1 MSCGS
6 LLTSLQLDCTNIIQG
21 GVGGDSRLV
30 LIRKKD
36 ITATTLDTLGRVT
49 AFTLAAGTTAYSF
62 DGIKQSLKPR
72 YEMVQSPSG
81 QSVYRH
87 QADFF
92 YFDYS
97 QTHKNNIQRMGS
109 GRYVAIFQNAKED
122 TSAFEVL
129 GLDVGLEMTAALR
142 APQENGGAFSI
153 TLASPENEFE
163 SKLPATFLSTDFAGS
178 LTAINTLLALP
189 TITTFSPSA
198 AAAGGGTA
206 ITITGTNFFG
216 GGVNSAVLSVRY
228 INNSTGAEVNQ
239 TSFTVASTTSITL
252 STVAMAAGNYD
263 IQITTTKGVV
273 RSNLNL
279 IVS

>member
-6 LLTSLQLDCTNIIQG
+6 LVTSLALDCNNIIQG

-36 ITATTLDTLGRVT
+36 ITAYTLDTLGRVT

-72 YEMVQSPSG
+72 YEMASPSG

-87 QADFF
+87 QVDFF

-97 QTHKNNIQRMGS
+97 QTHKNNIQRMGA
-109 GRYVAIFQNAKED
+109 GRYVAIFQNAKDD
-122 TSAFEVL
+122 TNAFEVL

-163 SKLPATFLSTDFAGS
+163 TKLPATFLSTDFAGS
-178 LTAINTLLALP
+178 LAAVNTLLALP
-189 TITTFSPSA
+189 TITTFSPAAA
-198 AAAGGGTA
+198 AAAGGTS

-216 GGVNSAVLSVRY
+216 GGVNSAVTLIQYV
-228 INNSTGAEVNQ
+228 NNATGATVTQ
-239 TSFTVASTTSITL
+239 TGATVSSTTTITMT
-252 STVAMAAGNYD
+252 SVAMPAGNYK
-263 IQITTTKGVV
+263 IRVTTTKGVV
-273 RSNLNL
+273 DSNLNL